1 MKKIKPLEGEE
12 LISESQ
18 NGVCTLTNYRIYYSD
33 VQFGK
38 AYFLSILLENISS
51 VEISYRSN
59 IFILLFGI
67 LSVIIGVAVREA
79 LVLGLI
85 FGMILIL
92 AYFLSRRHYIVISP
106 NGGVKMKLLVKG
118 MKTSEV
124 LKFHNQI
131 EQAIIKRTVS

>member
-1 MKKIKPLEGEE
+1 
-12 LISESQ
+12 
-18 NGVCTLTNYRIYYSD
+18 
-33 VQFGK
+33 
-38 AYFLSILLENISS
+38 